1 MSAIENKDSVM
12 IGDLVEYEFLP
23 NIEEMKEL
31 LGELKNRLLNQIS

>member
-1 MSAIENKDSVM
+1 M

-31 LGELKNRLLNQIS
+31 LAELKNRLLNSIS